1 MMCSEP
7 NSNHKED
14 MTFNIPNSLTF
25 LRIAFIPLIVVLFL
39 LPEDTYQWARPA
51 SAWVYGIACVTDW
64 LDGYLARKLGQTS
77 DFGAFM
83 DPVADKLIVSV
94 AMILLA
100 WSHPD
105 LIILLGAL
113 IIIGREIVIS
123 ALREWM
129 AKKGKSDAV
138 KVSQL
143 GKYKTVAQMFALG
156 FLMHRDDWFGLPVY
170 DTGLI
175 LLIIASVLT
184 IVSMV
189 DYLKAGL
196 SAMKE

>member
-1 MMCSEP
+1 MNLNVP
-7 NSNHKED
+7 N
-14 MTFNIPNSLTF
+14 TLTF
-25 LRIAFIPLIVVLFL
+25 IRIGFIPVIIVLFL
-39 LPEDTYQWARPA
+39 LPADQYQWARPA
-51 SAWVYGIACVTDW
+51 SAWLYGLACITDW
-64 LDGYLARKLGQTS
+64 FDGYLARKWNQTS

-100 WSHPD
+100 WAHND
-105 LIILLGAL
+105 LIILFGAI

-138 KVSQL
+138 KVSML

-156 FLMHRDDWFGLPVY
+156 FLLHRDDWIGMAVHE
-170 DTGLI
+170 TGLV
-175 LLIIASVLT
+175 LLVIASVLT
-184 IVSMV
+184 IASMV
-189 DYLKAGL
+189 DYLRAAMVEIRKA
-196 SAMKE
+196 